1 MVIAS
6 IEALRLL
13 HGCIVAHYLANVWI
27 QAFRFIS
34 IATTISYI
42 YAACAYSTQ
51 KRIKVSRTIRVIC
64 YAIPII
70 LFITNT
76 FLRLNFGSPLNPSY
90 ILILGETNPR
100 EASDFLN
107 TFLLSKNGAITL
119 TILLVICAVCYVA
132 ERYKNVL
139 LKLTHK
145 KWIGAL
151 ICCLSIPFLFNGLYS
166 IPKIATIFQV
176 NSLKQL
182 DVWGGKTFAIMQ
194 ALQMSI
200 QTYFIPYMPQE

>member
-1 MVIAS
+1 MALKNVKKVLCALSKPIIEEFPLFVLTMVIAS

-13 HGCIVAHYLANVWI
+13 HGCIVAHYAAKVWI

-34 IATTISYI
+34 IATTISYL
-42 YAACAYSTQ
+42 YAAFTYSTN
-51 KRIKVSRTIRVIC
+51 KRIKVSRIIRVIC

-90 ILILGETNPR
+90 ILILGEINPR

-132 ERYKNVL
+132 ERYKHVL

-145 KWIGAL
+145 KWIGSS
-151 ICCLSIPFLFNGLYS
+151 ICCL
-166 IPKIATIFQV
+166 
-176 NSLKQL
+176 
-182 DVWGGKTFAIMQ
+182 
-194 ALQMSI
+194 
-200 QTYFIPYMPQE
+200 